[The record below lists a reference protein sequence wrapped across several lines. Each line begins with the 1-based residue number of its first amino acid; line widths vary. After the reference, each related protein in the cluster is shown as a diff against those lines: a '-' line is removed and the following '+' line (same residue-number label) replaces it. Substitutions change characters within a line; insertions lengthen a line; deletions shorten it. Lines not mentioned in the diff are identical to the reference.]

1 MSNPK
6 TAKGWAVKIRAAC
19 EAAGTYQ
26 PYFDTSIQALAEILE
41 KREAAA
47 RQYRAEGSIPIVEQT
62 NKAGFKSRVKN
73 PLLVLWMDLQAAALS
88 YYKELG
94 LTPGGR
100 TKLGLPPDPS
110 AAMGP
115 KDPLF
120 GD

>member
-1 MSNPK
+1 MLQK
-6 TAKGWAVKIRAAC
+6 HI
-19 EAAGTYQ
+19 
-26 PYFDTSIQALAEILE
+26 DTSIQALAEILE

>member
-1 MSNPK
+1 MSNPR
-6 TAKGWAVKIRAAC
+6 TAKGWAVKIKAAC

-26 PYFDTSIQALAEILE
+26 PYFDPTIQALAEILE
-41 KREAAA
+41 RREAAA
-47 RQYRAEGSIPIVEQT
+47 RQYKAEGSVPVVEQT
-62 NKAGFKSRVKN
+62 NKSGFTSKVKN
-73 PLLVLWMDLQAAALS
+73 PLLVLWMDLQSAALS

-100 TKLGLPPDPS
+100 TKLGLPPDSLVPT
-110 AAMGP
+110 GQ

>member
-1 MSNPK
+1 MGNPK
-6 TAKGWAVKIRAAC
+6 TVKGWTKKIRDAC
-19 EAAGTYQ
+19 IAAGTYQ
-26 PYFDTSIQALAEILE
+26 PYFDAPIQALAEILVQRDAAE
-41 KREAAA
+41 K
-47 RQYRAEGSIPIVEQT
+47 QYKESGAVPVVAYT
-62 NKAGFKSRVKN
+62 NKGGASN
-73 PLLVLWMDLQAAALS
+73 PTRNPMLVLWMDLSSAALS

-110 AAMGP
+110 AATGP